1 MALIETSDGYTLWY
15 DAVGP
20 WDAAGIVFPVRHR
33 GEFAALGTALAE
45 TYRVVRYKPRR
56 VVGEVED
63 EPGAGGTWQGP
74 DFTEYPTQME
84 VADLHAVADAAGL
97 DGFVLAGYSGM
108 AALAGFLAPLSDRT
122 RGLLVGG
129 FPLLADFDYWLGFEE
144 GARAAL
150 VQAGLPDKAGD
161 HHMGHLMFRQWAAR
175 DARDDRAALAA
186 LPGPKILWHGSQDCE
201 PECRAFDPAGGT
213 AIGRHNHADEPEL
226 RDLGFEV
233 IEVAGHDH
241 IGALAQI
248 DVVLPQLAEALA
260 GSKW

>member
-1 MALIETSDGYTLWY
+1 MALIETNDGYTLWY
-15 DAVGP
+15 EASGP
-20 WDAAGIVFPVRHR
+20 HDAAGIVFPVRHR

-56 VVGEVED
+56 VVGETED
-63 EPGAGGTWQGP
+63 EPGAGAGGAWQGP
-74 DFTEYPTQME
+74 DFTEYPTRME

-150 VQAGLPDKAGD
+150 VQAGLPDQAGD
-161 HHMGHLMFRQWAAR
+161 HHLGRLMFRQWA
-175 DARDDRAALAA
+175 ARDDRAALAA
-186 LPGPKILWHGSQDCE
+186 LPGPKILWYGSQDCE
-201 PECRAFDPAGGT
+201 PECRMSHHAGGA
-213 AIGRHNHADEPEL
+213 AIARHDHADEPRL

-233 IEVAGHDH
+233 IELAGHDH
-241 IGALAQI
+241 IGALAQV
-248 DVVLPQLAEALA
+248 DVVMPQLREALA
-260 GSKW
+260 GSSW

>member
-1 MALIETSDGYTLWY
+1 MALIETGDGYTLWY
-15 DAVGP
+15 DAAGP
-20 WDAAGIVFPVRHR
+20 EDAAGIVFPVRYR

-56 VVGEVED
+56 VVGEIED
-63 EPGAGGTWQGP
+63 EPGAGGEWQGP
-74 DFTEYPTQME
+74 DCTEYPTQME

-150 VQAGLPDKAGD
+150 IQAGLPDKAGD
-161 HHMGHLMFRQWAAR
+161 HHLGHLMFRQWA
-175 DARDDRAALAA
+175 ARDDRAALAA

-201 PECRAFDPAGGT
+201 PECRILDLVGGT
-213 AIGRHNHADEPEL
+213 AVTPHNHADEPEL

-233 IEVAGHDH
+233 IELAGHDH
-241 IGALAQI
+241 IGAMAQL
-248 DVVLPQLAEALA
+248 DVVLPWLTEALA
-260 GSKW
+260 GCTW

>member
-15 DAVGP
+15 EAAGP
-20 WDAAGIVFPVRHR
+20 ADAAGIVFPVRYR
-33 GEFAALGTALAE
+33 AEFATLGAALAE

-56 VVGEVED
+56 VVGEIEE
-63 EPGAGGTWQGP
+63 EPDAGGAWQGP
-74 DFTEYPTQME
+74 DCTVYPTQME

-108 AALAGFLAPLSDRT
+108 AALAGFLAPLSPRT

-150 VQAGLPDKAGD
+150 IQAGLPDQAGD
-161 HHMGHLMFRQWAAR
+161 HHLGRLMFRQWA
-175 DARDDRAALAA
+175 ARDDRAALAA
-186 LPGPKILWHGSQDCE
+186 LPGPKILWYGSQDCE
-201 PECRAFDPAGGT
+201 PECRRTDLAGGA
-213 AIGRHNHADEPEL
+213 AIARHNHADEPEL

-233 IEVAGHDH
+233 VEVAGHDH
-241 IGALAQI
+241 IGALAEV
-248 DVVLPQLAEALA
+248 DVVLPRLAAALA
-260 GSKW
+260 GTGSRW